1 MRHKSLAKQF
11 GILFII
17 FALATIIIS
26 GVMTFYNQ
34 NVQYHEACIDNLKQ
48 LTDYL
53 SDLIQSNGTEFI
65 TLKKWFSQHTKEVQ
79 IPKDFANELPK
90 AQKKFTDYVKS
101 NYPDKTFGA
110 DLSFDDL
117 DFNAQKLYVNYRF
130 NYWFNV
136 FFNAKDSFN
145 LSYVYFIYPED
156 INKLTMN
163 YMFDPTMEL
172 TKTDDG
178 REILLLGYIAY
189 EDPAIHV
196 NMWKAWNDDTDS
208 DTLTFDTL
216 DNEFG
221 YVYTYCNLLKIN
233 GEKVGLVCAEIS
245 VDHVNSDI
253 LKSVIQQVAILILV
267 LAISTFMMYLF
278 IKSRILSRIIRLEGD
293 IASYSNDKNPA
304 VAHVIQAHRGQ
315 NDEIGNLSDKFAE
328 MINELDV
335 YMKNLQAVT
344 AEKERITAELN
355 VAANIQSDMLPRIF
369 PKFPHDIKE
378 YAIYATMNPA
388 KEVGGDFYDF
398 FMVDDTHI
406 ALVIAD
412 VSGKGVPAAL
422 FMVIAKTLIK
432 NRLQTGEAPAN
443 ALANVNEQLCEG
455 NEAGFFVTVWAGV
468 IDIETGHVIE
478 ANAGHEYPAIRR
490 NDGEFEL
497 IKTKH
502 SPAVAVMEGMKFRQ
516 NEFDLHHGD
525 TLFIYTDGV
534 TEATN
539 ADHELFGEE
548 RLVETLNRYRYYMP
562 WDLLPAVRKDINEFV
577 GDAPQFDDM
586 TMLGFNYYGSEGK

>member
-11 GILFII
+11 AVLFII
-17 FALATIIIS
+17 FALATIILS
-26 GVMTFYNQ
+26 GVMTYYNQ
-34 NVQYHEACIDNLKQ
+34 NAQYHAVCIDNLKQ
-48 LTDYL
+48 LTNHL
-53 SDLIQSNGTEFI
+53 SDLIQSHGTEFI
-65 TLKKWFSQHTKEVQ
+65 TLKKWFSQHSKEVQ
-79 IPKDFANELPK
+79 VTKDFMKDLPE
-90 AQKKFTDYVKS
+90 AQKKFMDYIKS
-101 NYPDKTFGA
+101 NYPGKTFGT
-110 DLSFDDL
+110 DLSFEDL

-130 NYWFNV
+130 NYWFNI
-136 FFNAKDSFN
+136 FFKAKDAFN

-163 YMFDPTMEL
+163 YMFDPTMEI

-196 NMWKAWNDDTDS
+196 NMWKAWNDDSNS

-216 DNEFG
+216 NNEFG
-221 YVYTYCNLLKIN
+221 YVYTYCSALRIN
-233 GEKVGLVCAEIS
+233 GEKIGLICAEIS
-245 VDHVNSDI
+245 VARVNSDI
-253 LKSVIQQVAILILV
+253 LKSVMQQVAILILV
-267 LAISTFMMYLF
+267 LAISTFLMYLF
-278 IKSRILSRIIRLEGD
+278 IRKNILSRITSLECD

-304 VAHVIQAHRGQ
+304 VAKVIRAHRGQ
-315 NDEIGNLSDKFAE
+315 NDEIGSLSDKFAD
-328 MINELDV
+328 MINELDD
-335 YMKNLQAVT
+335 YMKNLQAIT

-355 VAANIQSDMLPRIF
+355 VAASIQADMLPSIF
-369 PKFPHDIKE
+369 PKFSEVKE
-378 YAIYATMNPA
+378 FAIYATMNPA

-432 NRLQTGEAPAN
+432 NRLQMGEAPAQ

-455 NEAGFFVTVWAGV
+455 NETGLFVTVWAGV
-468 IDIETGHVIE
+468 IDIETGHVVE
-478 ANAGHEYPAIRR
+478 ANAGHEYPALLREGQ
-490 NDGEFEL
+490 DFEL
-497 IKTKH
+497 IRTKH
-502 SPAVAVMEGMKFRQ
+502 SPAVATMEGMRFRQ
-516 NEFDLHHGD
+516 NEFDLKHGD

-539 ADHELFGEE
+539 SEQELFGEKRMLE
-548 RLVETLNRYRYYMP
+548 ALNKYKDYMP
-562 WDLLPAVRKDINEFV
+562 KELLPAVRSDINEFV
-577 GDAPQFDDM
+577 GDAPQFDDI
-586 TMLGFNYYGSEGK
+586 TMLGFRYYGPEGK